1 MSDGIYILLIIVCEV
16 DQLNV
21 FKKIVEI
28 GIDLDVKFELKI
40 LLIVFCKDILKYYKI
55 ICMSK
60 YNI

>member
-1 MSDGIYILLIIVCEV
+1 MSDGIYILLIIVCEE

-40 LLIVFCKDILKYYKI
+40 ILIVFCKDILKYYKI
-55 ICMSK
+55 I
-60 YNI
+60 